1 MIRIPLFPLGLVLLP
16 GMSLP
21 LHIFEE
27 RYKQMIGECLAE
39 DRPFGIVLF
48 DGQTVRSAG
57 CTARVS
63 QVLKRYGDGRLDIM
77 TRGEN
82 RFVVHELME
91 DKPYMEARI
100 NFFDDD
106 DEPTPAGDVSNLLTA
121 AHNLLKDLSRD
132 GFIPEAADEPTPSDP
147 ASLSFYIASLEGFT
161 HIERQQ
167 ILEMTSGNQ
176 RLHKCIE
183 ALVKIGE
190 RFQLTRKIQKII
202 GGNGQPPEYVLQKLS
217 GQPDS

>member
-1 MIRIPLFPLGLVLLP
+1 MTRIPLFPLGLVLLP

-27 RYKQMIGECLAE
+27 RYKQMIAGCLAE

-63 QVLKRYGDGRLDIM
+63 QVLKRYEDGRLDIM
-77 TRGEN
+77 TRGEH
-82 RFVVHELME
+82 RFVVNELME
-91 DKPYMEARI
+91 DKPYMEARVT
-100 NFFDDD
+100 FFDDD
-106 DEPTPAGDVSNLLTA
+106 DETTPAGDVSTLMTA
-121 AHNLLKDLSRD
+121 AHNLLKNLSRD
-132 GFIPEAADEPTPSDP
+132 GFMPEAAGEPTPSDP
-147 ASLSFYIASLEGFT
+147 ASLSFFIASLEGFT

-167 ILEMTSGNQ
+167 ILEMTSGSE
-176 RLHKCIE
+176 RLHKCVE
-183 ALVKIGE
+183 ALTKIGE
-190 RFQLTRKIQKII
+190 RFQLTRIIEKII

-217 GQPDS
+217 DRPDS